1 MTAVWYRFESHGN
14 AEVTV
19 FTLDGEQAR
28 TGARGTR
35 FFKKHIAPRAD
46 AEEVV
51 VEALRRMRDVRKE
64 WPREAWPQPAGLQ
77 ANEHEIVLP
86 ALLLATGWST
96 AEVARIVQSGH
107 EPD

>member
-1 MTAVWYRFESHGN
+1 MTPAWYRFEPHGDT
-14 AEVTV
+14 EVTV
-19 FTLDGEQAR
+19 FTFDRGQAR

-35 FFKKHIAPRAD
+35 FFKKHIVGRAD

-51 VEALRRMRDVRKE
+51 VEALRRMRDVRKK
-64 WPREAWPQPAGLQ
+64 WPREDWPQPAGLQ

-86 ALLLATGWST
+86 ALLLAAGWST
-96 AEVARIVQSGH
+96 EEVARIVESGR